1 MRTYIWEEYYEKFYD
16 WAESTQSRNLSQLT
30 TLGDV
35 DEVAEIIIELQV
47 NVSAANRLLKRANE
61 AKMKF
66 KTDDLV
72 EFLNICDVKLAE
84 EAVCNSIQRL
94 CEADM
99 ENLYGY
105 ISDELIV
112 DICRQR
118 KFQLPEDMREEDE
131 YEEDDDYEE
140 NDGEFEENEPEDYIN
155 EEPLE
160 EYIVSQRKIRGG
172 FMATLFAGIAG
183 ASEGIKDVQN
193 RHNGKCNGDCA
204 HCPPHYGYRYGRWY
218 YGHDHTHGCEF
229 GGNKGSGSM

>member
-1 MRTYIWEEYYEKFYD
+1 MRTYSWEEYYEKFYD
-16 WAESTQSRNLSQLT
+16 WADSTQVRNLSQLT

-47 NVSAANRLLKRANE
+47 NVPAANRLLKRAND
-61 AKMKF
+61 AKMIF
-66 KTDDLV
+66 KAEDLV

-84 EAVCNSIQRL
+84 EAVCNSITKL

-99 ENLYGY
+99 EDLYGY

-118 KFQLPEDMREEDE
+118 KFQLPEDMREED
-131 YEEDDDYEE
+131 DDYEE
-140 NDGEFEENEPEDYIN
+140 DVEENEPEDYIE
-155 EEPLE
+155 EEPAE
-160 EYIVSQRKIRGG
+160 EYIAPQRKIRGG
-172 FMATLFAGIAG
+172 FLATLFAGLAG

>member
-99 ENLYGY
+99 DELYGN
-105 ISDELIV
+105 ISDELII

-131 YEEDDDYEE
+131 CEEDDYEEDDEE
-140 NDGEFEENEPEDYIN
+140 IEENESEDYID
-155 EEPLE
+155 EELAE
-160 EYIVSQRKIRGG
+160 EFIVPQRKIRGG
-172 FMATLFAGIAG
+172 FLATLFAGIAG

-193 RHNGKCNGDCA
+193 RYNGKCNRDCA

>member
-1 MRTYIWEEYYEKFYD
+1 
-16 WAESTQSRNLSQLT
+16 
-30 TLGDV
+30 
-35 DEVAEIIIELQV
+35 V